1 MSFHEFALA
10 VNARY
15 NELAKGE
22 LYVTGDN
29 NREIY
34 TVYLAAFPEG
44 TNPVYITNTE
54 HDCNC
59 CKQFLRT
66 IGNVVSIDDNGALK
80 SVWDI
85 SDLPYPYNI
94 VAEELDKHVLARPIT
109 ELFRTEEGSFGNE
122 ETRQLV
128 EIKDAPAEIK
138 RWNHFFGV
146 VSPLHHSSTPDADR
160 GKHLESV
167 TMFKRALNELTLDS
181 LDTIL
186 ELIDGNSLYRG
197 SEHRN
202 AVVEFRKVLLLYT
215 GMPGEYEEMSF
226 LWRNAKLGVAR
237 FRNTVIGTLAQDLS
251 EGKDVE
257 YAVKAFETKVAP
269 TNYKRPTALI
279 TPGMVKQAMAKIEE
293 LGLQDALKRRF
304 AVTEDISIN
313 NVLWADNSIAG
324 KMRDGLEDMLLKAAM
339 PSALNE
345 YPAKDIPV
353 SSFIGDIVPLAVS
366 MELFVTNEYMGNFVS
381 LTAPAVKADGK
392 LFKWNNDFAWSY
404 DGNVTDSIKERVKKA
419 GGNVTNAKLRI
430 SLSWS
435 NLDDLDIH
443 VVEPSGKE
451 IYFRNKEGKLDVDM
465 NAGWDQ
471 TRNPVENVS
480 YSHSLPNGI
489 YRVFIH
495 NFCRR
500 ETSDPGFTVEIE
512 NQGKIQQLSYPM
524 ALRDRDEINVC
535 EIEVANGKVIEIIPQ
550 KGIIGG
556 FISQEKWGI
565 ATEQFSA
572 VNMMMLSPNF
582 WDGQMVGNSHVF
594 FMLRNCLNDQAT
606 RGIYNEFLKDELT
619 PHRKVFEVL
628 GDKTRCQPTG
638 NQLSGLG
645 FSTTVRADVK
655 VRVKGTRTV
664 QVFNVKF

>member
-1 MSFHEFALA
+1 MSFHSFALA

-15 NELAKGE
+15 NELARGE
-22 LYVTGDN
+22 LYVTGN
-29 NREIY
+29 NTRDIY

-44 TNPVYITNTE
+44 TNPIYVKNTE

-66 IGNVVSIDDNGALK
+66 FGNTVSIADNGVMK

-85 SDLPYPYNI
+85 SDLPYPYNV
-94 VAEELDKHVLARPIT
+94 VAEELDKHVLSQPIT
-109 ELFRTEEGSFGNE
+109 GLFRTKEHSFGKE
-122 ETRQLV
+122 VSHQQL
-128 EIKDAPAEIK
+128 EDGEIK
-138 RWNHFFGV
+138 RWNHFFGT
-146 VSPLHHSSTPDADR
+146 VSPLHRSSTPEADR
-160 GKHLESV
+160 GKYLENV
-167 TMFKRALNELTLDS
+167 TMLKRALEELTADS
-181 LDTIL
+181 LDTII
-186 ELIDGNSLYRG
+186 ELIDSGALYRG
-197 SEHRN
+197 DEHRSSTTL
-202 AVVEFRKVLLLYT
+202 FREAREVYHDLD
-215 GMPGEYEEMSF
+215 GNDEEMLF
-226 LWRNAKLGVAR
+226 LWQNAKHGIAR

-257 YAVKAFETKVAP
+257 YAVKSFETKVAP

-279 TPGMVKQAMAKIEE
+279 TPGMVKTAMAKIEE
-293 LGLQDALKRRF
+293 LGLQDALKRCF
-304 AVTEDISIN
+304 AVPEDVSIN

-345 YPAKDIPV
+345 YPAKDISV
-353 SSFIGDIVPLAVS
+353 SSFIGDIVPSAVS
-366 MELFVTNEYMGNFVS
+366 MELFVTNAYMGNFVS
-381 LTAPAVKADGK
+381 LTAPAIKVDGK

-404 DGNVTDSIKERVKKA
+404 DGNVADSIKERVKKA

-435 NLDDLDIH
+435 NYDDLDIH
-443 VVEPSGKE
+443 VIEPSGKE
-451 IYFRNKEGKLDVDM
+451 IYFRNPDRKLDVDM
-465 NAGWDQ
+465 NARSGKSR
-471 TRNPVENVS
+471 TPVENVS
-480 YSHSLPNGI
+480 YARVVPNGI
-489 YRVFIH
+489 YRVWIH
-495 NFCRR
+495 QFCRR
-500 ETSDPGFTVEIE
+500 ETTDPGFTVEIE
-512 NQGKIQQLSYPM
+512 NQGKIHQLSYPQ

-535 EIEVANGKVIEIIPQ
+535 EIEVANEKIVKITPQ

-556 FISQEKWGI
+556 FVSQEKWGI

-572 VNMMMLSPNF
+572 VDMMMFSPNF

-655 VRVKGTRTV
+655 VRVKGTKTV
-664 QVFNVKF
+664 QVFNVRF